1 MYLYHAPATASPYT
15 EDASKETTPFI
26 STAELQPLE
35 APRKRRILSCINL
48 TNGLEALPALR
59 SVGVG
64 LEDVCFMR
72 LQSTKAEQHDM
83 EYILEQVSDH
93 DLDGLARGTHVQA
106 STAS

>member
-1 MYLYHAPATASPYT
+1 MYLYHAPAAASSYI
-15 EDASKETTPFI
+15 EDASKETAPLVAT
-26 STAELQPLE
+26 SELQPLE
-35 APRKRRILSCINL
+35 APRKRRIIHIINL

-83 EYILEQVSDH
+83 EYILEQVSGH
-93 DLDGLARGTHVQA
+93 DM
-106 STAS
+106 